1 MKRTFRKVIIF
12 LLAFL
17 LISCGKQNNTIN
29 VTDEGN
35 VVVSRNVYISE
46 VKGSASVTHSAG
58 DMIDAYEGMGLNDGD
73 DVVVSSGS
81 TLTLDIDS
89 DKHLFADENTHF
101 CVSVEGSE
109 GNTKTII
116 RLIEGS
122 VLCDINEK
130 LKEAEIFNVQTST
143 STLSVRGTV
152 FRVCLL
158 QGKDNS
164 VFDLVEVY
172 DGNVLS
178 NLDNSE
184 ESLSLEPGQ
193 CALIRENNNDDN
205 KKASFVLAEDID
217 AEFVKETGLN
227 ISLDQA
233 EGGEK
238 GTFKL
243 SLDNASVETLS
254 RLATII
260 DEGTELAVEKEEI
273 QEVKEKIEAQKEE
286 PVKIEN
292 KEEVKIEEKKE
303 EKKEAKEEVKCDHLN
318 YQKEIV
324 DSGSC
329 IREGK
334 IHEICQDC
342 GHVTVT
348 NTGLNPYNHEHV
360 TTYYDAPSCTDRFR
374 QEYKRCDDCGT
385 IFDEVWTGPH
395 NDRDGDSICDQCGT
409 SLSN

>member
-1 MKRTFRKVIIF
+1 MKRTFKAAIIF

-17 LISCGKQNNTIN
+17 LLSCGKQNNTIN
-29 VTDEGN
+29 VADEGN

-46 VKGSASVTHSAG
+46 VKGSASVTHTAG

-122 VLCDINEK
+122 VLCDINKK

-205 KKASFVLAEDID
+205 KEASFVLAEDID

-254 RLATII
+254 RLTTII
-260 DEGTELAVEKEEI
+260 DEGTELAVEKAEI
-273 QEVKEKIEAQKEE
+273 QEVKEKIEAKKEE
-286 PVKIEN
+286 PAKTEI

-303 EKKEAKEEVKCDHLN
+303 EVKEVKCTHPNLN
-318 YQKEIV
+318 RTTL
-324 DSGSC
+324 DSGTC
-329 IREGK
+329 VKKATVIEK
-334 IHEICQDC
+334 CPDC
-342 GHVTVT
+342 GYERVVETDYDHS
-348 NTGLNPYNHEHV
+348 NHEG
-360 TTYYDAPSCTDRFR
+360 TQTKMYDVPSCSSKYRISFLYCESCGEEHD
-374 QEYKRCDDCGT
+374 EYW
-385 IFDEVWTGPH
+385 VGPH
-395 NDRDGDSICDQCGT
+395 SDRNGDSFCDECGEPVG
-409 SLSN
+409 N

>member
-1 MKRTFRKVIIF
+1 M
-12 LLAFL
+12 
-17 LISCGKQNNTIN
+17 
-29 VTDEGN
+29 
-35 VVVSRNVYISE
+35 
-46 VKGSASVTHSAG
+46 
-58 DMIDAYEGMGLNDGD
+58 
-73 DVVVSSGS
+73 
-81 TLTLDIDS
+81 
-89 DKHLFADENTHF
+89 
-101 CVSVEGSE
+101 
-109 GNTKTII
+109 
-116 RLIEGS
+116 
-122 VLCDINEK
+122 CDIKEK
-130 LKEAEIFNVQTST
+130 LKDNESFEVLTNS

-158 QGKDNS
+158 QGNDNNI
-164 VFDLVEVY
+164 FDLVEVY
-172 DGNVLS
+172 DGKVLS

-193 CALIRENNNDDN
+193 CALIRENNNDDS
-205 KKASFVLAEDID
+205 KAASFVLAEDIND
-217 AEFVKETGLN
+217 EFIKETGLN
-227 ISLDQA
+227 ISLDQV

-243 SLDNASVETLS
+243 SLDNASAETLS
-254 RLATII
+254 RLTTII

-273 QEVKEKIEAQKEE
+273 QEVKEKIEVTKEKPIKE
-286 PVKIEN
+286 QV

-303 EKKEAKEEVKCDHLN
+303 EKKETKETKEEVKCDHLN
-318 YQKEIV
+318 YQKETV
-324 DSGSC
+324 DFGSC

-360 TTYYDAPSCTDRFR
+360 TTYYDVPSCTDSFR